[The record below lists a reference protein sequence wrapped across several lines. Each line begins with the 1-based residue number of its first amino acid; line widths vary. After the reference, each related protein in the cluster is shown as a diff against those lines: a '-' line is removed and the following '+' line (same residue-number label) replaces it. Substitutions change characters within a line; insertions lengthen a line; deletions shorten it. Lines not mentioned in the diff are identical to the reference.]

1 MDNLTS
7 NHQETI
13 PNTRRG
19 RLMDLLLEA
28 GVEEEEVEKMNRQ
41 QLMER
46 WAGFVA
52 QGHSTPPDEATPT
65 GSRISTLTTDVSLER
80 ERFEFERQRYLE
92 EKEERRR
99 REERE
104 EAEKVRREEER
115 RRREEREEAEKVRR
129 EEERL
134 RREERREEEKLR
146 REEREEAEKV
156 RREEERLRREKKE
169 EEEKERDFKIREQQL
184 TLERE
189 RLKQAEL
196 TALAQQEDRNSRKS
210 LAGRIKFF
218 NDALKGMFGKF
229 PNDPA
234 LLPCFFDLIEKQLY
248 AFRVDN
254 DVKASLLLASLS
266 DRAKALTSRL
276 TETQLRDY
284 AALKQFLLKEFRIS
298 PIQLRER
305 FVSTRKA
312 PDETY
317 AALASRLRNTL
328 MYYLRSRNIRDS
340 FEDLVS
346 LLCADRIKELL
357 PKECLNFILT
367 QEKDEWLK
375 DEELATT
382 IDTYMASHQLS
393 GDSPRQNKPVTFHD
407 NRQPKASY
415 QNGGT
420 VPKKT
425 EPTSDGK
432 AKEVKISKEE
442 AMRKGLCFL
451 CQGQGHRA
459 NACPKNKGPTSSKQA
474 AQVSSCAVNLSRVA
488 AVDND
493 GARKVTVEVEMS
505 DDGSRSSSKT
515 LPNDRSLTDDRE
527 TDEMIIDADEFHIR
541 SYVDVN
547 IAQIGE
553 QRCLVDGG
561 AEVCCI
567 RESLVQQPQLPIHRR
582 IRLAGLDGKAE
593 DVGVVRLHLRPRLEG
608 ATGLVNIAP
617 VVRVWAAAVPNLS
630 EAVILTPSVVSLL
643 KETARYTVLAIDRA
657 EVAQTSA
664 EQGIIGIVG
673 ETVQVDAP
681 DDNGSGRE
689 GDQGAD
695 NVNTGTAQDTAI
707 SDLEVNNSD
716 GAMSG
721 PAFLDVDVP
730 ENSSDRV
737 ADVDTLAREQRA
749 CISLKP
755 YFEQARLNK
764 NDFFVE
770 GTLV

>member
-52 QGHSTPPDEATPT
+52 QGHSTPPDEATPP
-65 GSRISTLTTDVSLER
+65 GSRILTLTTDVSLER

-104 EAEKVRREEER
+104 EAEKVRKEEER
-115 RRREEREEAEKVRR
+115 
-129 EEERL
+129 
-134 RREERREEEKLR
+134 LR

-169 EEEKERDFKIREQQL
+169 EEEKERDFQIREQQL

-196 TALAQQEDRNSRKS
+196 TALAQQEDRNSKKS

-234 LLPCFFDLIEKQLY
+234 LLPCFFDLIEKQFE
-248 AFRVDN
+248 AVGVDN

-284 AALKQFLLKEFRIS
+284 TALNKFLLKEFRIS

-357 PKECLNFILT
+357 
-367 QEKDEWLK
+367 
-375 DEELATT
+375 
-382 IDTYMASHQLS
+382 
-393 GDSPRQNKPVTFHD
+393 
-407 NRQPKASY
+407 
-415 QNGGT
+415 
-420 VPKKT
+420 
-425 EPTSDGK
+425 
-432 AKEVKISKEE
+432 
-442 AMRKGLCFL
+442 
-451 CQGQGHRA
+451 
-459 NACPKNKGPTSSKQA
+459 
-474 AQVSSCAVNLSRVA
+474 
-488 AVDND
+488 
-493 GARKVTVEVEMS
+493 
-505 DDGSRSSSKT
+505 
-515 LPNDRSLTDDRE
+515 
-527 TDEMIIDADEFHIR
+527 
-541 SYVDVN
+541 
-547 IAQIGE
+547 
-553 QRCLVDGG
+553 
-561 AEVCCI
+561 
-567 RESLVQQPQLPIHRR
+567 
-582 IRLAGLDGKAE
+582 
-593 DVGVVRLHLRPRLEG
+593 
-608 ATGLVNIAP
+608 
-617 VVRVWAAAVPNLS
+617 
-630 EAVILTPSVVSLL
+630 
-643 KETARYTVLAIDRA
+643 
-657 EVAQTSA
+657 
-664 EQGIIGIVG
+664 
-673 ETVQVDAP
+673 
-681 DDNGSGRE
+681 
-689 GDQGAD
+689 
-695 NVNTGTAQDTAI
+695 
-707 SDLEVNNSD
+707 
-716 GAMSG
+716 
-721 PAFLDVDVP
+721 
-730 ENSSDRV
+730 
-737 ADVDTLAREQRA
+737 
-749 CISLKP
+749 
-755 YFEQARLNK
+755 
-764 NDFFVE
+764 
-770 GTLV
+770 

>member
-134 RREERREEEKLR
+134 RREEREEAEKVRREEERLR

-156 RREEERLRREKKE
+156 RREEERLRREEREEAEKFRREEERLRREEREEAEKVRREEERLRREEREEAEKVRREKKE
-169 EEEKERDFKIREQQL
+169 EEEKERDFQIREQQL

-234 LLPCFFDLIEKQLY
+234 LLPCFFDLIEKQFE
-248 AFRVDN
+248 AVRVDN
-254 DVKASLLLASLS
+254 DVKASLLLASLR

-284 AALKQFLLKEFRIS
+284 TALKQFLLKEFRIS

-393 GDSPRQNKPVTFHD
+393 GDSPPQNKPVTFHD

-459 NACPKNKGPTSSKQA
+459 NACPKNKGPTSSKPA
-474 AQVSSCAVNLSRVA
+474 AQVSSCAVNPSRVA
-488 AVDND
+488 AVDKD

-515 LPNDRSLTDDRE
+515 LPNDRSLTDDRR
-527 TDEMIIDADEFHIR
+527 TNEMIIDAD
-541 SYVDVN
+541 
-547 IAQIGE
+547 
-553 QRCLVDGG
+553 
-561 AEVCCI
+561 
-567 RESLVQQPQLPIHRR
+567 
-582 IRLAGLDGKAE
+582 
-593 DVGVVRLHLRPRLEG
+593 
-608 ATGLVNIAP
+608 
-617 VVRVWAAAVPNLS
+617 
-630 EAVILTPSVVSLL
+630 
-643 KETARYTVLAIDRA
+643 
-657 EVAQTSA
+657 
-664 EQGIIGIVG
+664 
-673 ETVQVDAP
+673 
-681 DDNGSGRE
+681 
-689 GDQGAD
+689 
-695 NVNTGTAQDTAI
+695 
-707 SDLEVNNSD
+707 
-716 GAMSG
+716 
-721 PAFLDVDVP
+721 
-730 ENSSDRV
+730 
-737 ADVDTLAREQRA
+737 
-749 CISLKP
+749 
-755 YFEQARLNK
+755 
-764 NDFFVE
+764 
-770 GTLV
+770 

>member
-99 REERE
+99 REEGE
-104 EAEKVRREEER
+104 EAEKVRREEES
-115 RRREEREEAEKVRR
+115 
-129 EEERL
+129 
-134 RREERREEEKLR
+134 LR

-156 RREEERLRREKKE
+156 RREKKE

-234 LLPCFFDLIEKQLY
+234 LLPCFFDLIEKQFE
-248 AFRVDN
+248 AVRVDN

-284 AALKQFLLKEFRIS
+284 TALKQFLLKEFRIS

-328 MYYLRSRNIRDS
+328 MYYL
-340 FEDLVS
+340 
-346 LLCADRIKELL
+346 
-357 PKECLNFILT
+357 
-367 QEKDEWLK
+367 
-375 DEELATT
+375 
-382 IDTYMASHQLS
+382 
-393 GDSPRQNKPVTFHD
+393 
-407 NRQPKASY
+407 
-415 QNGGT
+415 
-420 VPKKT
+420 
-425 EPTSDGK
+425 
-432 AKEVKISKEE
+432 
-442 AMRKGLCFL
+442 
-451 CQGQGHRA
+451 
-459 NACPKNKGPTSSKQA
+459 
-474 AQVSSCAVNLSRVA
+474 
-488 AVDND
+488 
-493 GARKVTVEVEMS
+493 
-505 DDGSRSSSKT
+505 
-515 LPNDRSLTDDRE
+515 
-527 TDEMIIDADEFHIR
+527 
-541 SYVDVN
+541 
-547 IAQIGE
+547 
-553 QRCLVDGG
+553 
-561 AEVCCI
+561 
-567 RESLVQQPQLPIHRR
+567 
-582 IRLAGLDGKAE
+582 
-593 DVGVVRLHLRPRLEG
+593 
-608 ATGLVNIAP
+608 
-617 VVRVWAAAVPNLS
+617 
-630 EAVILTPSVVSLL
+630 
-643 KETARYTVLAIDRA
+643 
-657 EVAQTSA
+657 
-664 EQGIIGIVG
+664 
-673 ETVQVDAP
+673 
-681 DDNGSGRE
+681 
-689 GDQGAD
+689 
-695 NVNTGTAQDTAI
+695 
-707 SDLEVNNSD
+707 
-716 GAMSG
+716 
-721 PAFLDVDVP
+721 
-730 ENSSDRV
+730 
-737 ADVDTLAREQRA
+737 
-749 CISLKP
+749 
-755 YFEQARLNK
+755 
-764 NDFFVE
+764 
-770 GTLV
+770 

>member
-1 MDNLTS
+1 MDDLTS
-7 NHQETI
+7 SQQEAI
-13 PNTRRG
+13 RNTRRG
-19 RLMDLLLEA
+19 RLMDLLLDA

-104 EAEKVRREEER
+104 EAERVRGEEERLRREEREEAEKVRREEER
-115 RRREEREEAEKVRR
+115 RRREEREEAER
-129 EEERL
+129 
-134 RREERREEEKLR
+134 
-146 REEREEAEKV
+146 V
-156 RREEERLRREKKE
+156 RREEERLRREKRE

-184 TLERE
+184 TLERK

-196 TALAQQEDRNSRKS
+196 TTLAQQEDRNSRKS

-234 LLPCFFDLIEKQLY
+234 LLQCFFDLIEKQFD
-248 AFRVDN
+248 AVRVDN

-305 FVSTRKA
+305 FVSTRKV
-312 PDETY
+312 PDETC

-328 MYYLRSRNIRDS
+328 MYYLRSRNIRNS
-340 FEDLVS
+340 FEDLVG

-459 NACPKNKGPTSSKQA
+459 NACPKNKGPTSSKPA
-474 AQVSSCAVNLSRVA
+474 AQVSSCAVNPSRVA
-488 AVDND
+488 A
-493 GARKVTVEVEMS
+493 
-505 DDGSRSSSKT
+505 
-515 LPNDRSLTDDRE
+515 
-527 TDEMIIDADEFHIR
+527 
-541 SYVDVN
+541 
-547 IAQIGE
+547 
-553 QRCLVDGG
+553 
-561 AEVCCI
+561 
-567 RESLVQQPQLPIHRR
+567 
-582 IRLAGLDGKAE
+582 
-593 DVGVVRLHLRPRLEG
+593 
-608 ATGLVNIAP
+608 
-617 VVRVWAAAVPNLS
+617 
-630 EAVILTPSVVSLL
+630 
-643 KETARYTVLAIDRA
+643 
-657 EVAQTSA
+657 
-664 EQGIIGIVG
+664 
-673 ETVQVDAP
+673 
-681 DDNGSGRE
+681 
-689 GDQGAD
+689 
-695 NVNTGTAQDTAI
+695 
-707 SDLEVNNSD
+707 
-716 GAMSG
+716 
-721 PAFLDVDVP
+721 
-730 ENSSDRV
+730 
-737 ADVDTLAREQRA
+737 
-749 CISLKP
+749 
-755 YFEQARLNK
+755 
-764 NDFFVE
+764 
-770 GTLV
+770 